1 MGATMAECR
10 SAKGAATRD
19 QILDAATRL
28 IHLKGY
34 QPTSLDDV
42 LRESG
47 VGKGNFYYYFKSK
60 EDLGHAII
68 DRLVRGFVER
78 TLEPIFSDMS
88 LGPVAQ
94 LHAFLD
100 RVLEAQR
107 QRNCVGG
114 CPMGNLASELSD
126 VHEGFRQRLAGIFL
140 QWRSTLTEALNRA
153 RAGGILRSDC
163 DPVGLAQFVVA
174 TLEGGI
180 LLAKVTKD
188 ISAMEHCVDHLKQ
201 HLSSYTT
208 SSLDSARSF
217 AEPARGRVIC
227 APRPSER

>member
-1 MGATMAECR
+1 MAECR

-19 QILDAATRL
+19 QILDAASRL
-28 IHLKGY
+28 IHLQGY

-68 DRLVRGFVER
+68 DRLVRGFIER
-78 TLEPIFSDMS
+78 TLQPIFSDTS
-88 LGPVAQ
+88 LEPVAQ
-94 LHAFLD
+94 VQAFLD

-140 QWRSTLTEALNRA
+140 QWHSTLAGALSRA
-153 RAGGILRSDC
+153 RTAGSLRSDC

-174 TLEGGI
+174 ALEGGI

-188 ISAMEHCVDHLKQ
+188 IAVMEQCVGHLKQ
-201 HLSSYTT
+201 HLNSYVT
-208 SSLDSARSF
+208 SLDSARSA
-217 AEPARGRVIC
+217 AEPARGRVTC